1 MVVDGWGLPFE
12 TALSY
17 AQRGKVNVSV
27 SQEFEEEAEQLLKE
41 WGVSEGITLK
51 TDVLMRDANG
61 NILEALQDL
70 TSGNVA
76 GIPHVDSP
84 NGFWQ
89 ETVRKTGA
97 SSASDLLKIMGFLHS
112 RSVWTDNAD
121 KLFVAHR
128 VTLFH
133 IPASPEDVFDMIVE
147 KLRAQ
152 GVADVGFALDVAEK
166 AKRGYYQKT
175 GGMDETTR
183 LALLELG
190 FELEFI
196 FFLEEIVYL
205 FPKAKA
211 IEYLKEAIAT
221 TWHRRH

>member
-1 MVVDGWGLPFE
+1 
-12 TALSY
+12 
-17 AQRGKVNVSV
+17 
-27 SQEFEEEAEQLLKE
+27 
-41 WGVSEGITLK
+41 
-51 TDVLMRDANG
+51 MRDASG

-89 ETVRKTGA
+89 EMVRETGA

-112 RSVWTDNAD
+112 TSVWTD

-128 VTLFH
+128 VTLSH

-152 GVADVGFALDVAEK
+152 GVADVGLGFALDVAEK

-211 IEYLKEAIAT
+211 IEYLKEAIAAT
-221 TWHRRH
+221 RYRRR